1 MRKNKLITAI
11 TIAGI
16 VLALNSCKDSHANEA
31 EQKAPVAPPVTDVT
45 TVQKDKLSTTL
56 QLPGELIAF
65 QQVDLY
71 AKVNSFVKELKVDIG
86 SEVHEGQLLIVLEA
100 PEINSQVAAAESRL
114 KAQEAIYTASK
125 ASYNR
130 LLETSKVPGTVSPN
144 DIDLALAKQNSDLAQ
159 LEAARASYKELNVMN
174 GYLEI
179 RAPFSGVITARNVN
193 TGAYVGP
200 SGRGSE
206 FPLFTLQQQSKLRL
220 AVAIPEAY
228 TGYLKDNNEIK
239 FRVRSVPGET
249 FKAQIKRRA
258 GALDYKFR
266 SERVE
271 MDVENKNKKLLPG
284 TVAEVIVPLPAQDS
298 TLIVPKSAVVSA
310 DEGVYVIKVEDN
322 KAVRIPVKKGRL
334 ADDKVEIFG
343 DLNEGDV
350 LVLKASEEIKD
361 GSTLTTAKK

>member
-1 MRKNKLITAI
+1 
-11 TIAGI
+11 
-16 VLALNSCKDSHANEA
+16 
-31 EQKAPVAPPVTDVT
+31 
-45 TVQKDKLSTTL
+45 
-56 QLPGELIAF
+56 
-65 QQVDLY
+65 
-71 AKVNSFVKELKVDIG
+71 
-86 SEVHEGQLLIVLEA
+86 
-100 PEINSQVAAAESRL
+100 
-114 KAQEAIYTASK
+114 
-125 ASYNR
+125 
-130 LLETSKVPGTVSPN
+130 
-144 DIDLALAKQNSDLAQ
+144 
-159 LEAARASYKELNVMN
+159 
-174 GYLEI
+174 
-179 RAPFSGVITARNVN
+179 
-193 TGAYVGP
+193 
-200 SGRGSE
+200 
-206 FPLFTLQQQSKLRL
+206 
-220 AVAIPEAY
+220 
-228 TGYLKDNNEIK
+228 
-239 FRVRSVPGET
+239 GET